1 MASLT
6 SKHLSAQATFTN
18 NLANLF
24 HMHQFVR
31 RAAIDAG
38 YSNVPLGDIE
48 LAVVEACANV
58 VKHAYRSTPPDQG
71 RIDISVTAQPDRFEV
86 CVTDWGEPFEPP
98 QGRVPRPD
106 IERMVIEGQRG
117 GMGIF
122 FMQSLM
128 DEVTWDIQPGQQNQ
142 VRMVKRASA

>member
-6 SKHLSAQATFTN
+6 SKHLKAHATFTN

-38 YSNVPLGDIE
+38 FSNVPLGDIE
-48 LAVVEACANV
+48 LATVEACANV
-58 VKHAYRSTPPDQG
+58 VKHAYRNVPPDQG
-71 RIDISVTAQPDRFEV
+71 RIEISVHVDAQRFEV
-86 CVTDWGEPFEPP
+86 CLTDWGEPFDPP
-98 QGRVPRPD
+98 VGRVPRPD
-106 IERMVIEGQRG
+106 IERMVLEGRRG

-128 DEVTWDIQPGQQNQ
+128 DEVVWEIRPGEQNQ
-142 VRMVKRASA
+142 VRMTKRLDG

>member
-6 SKHLSAQATFTN
+6 SPNLSAQATFTN
-18 NLANLF
+18 NISHLF

-38 YSNVPLGDIE
+38 FANIPLGDIE

-58 VKHAYRSTPPDQG
+58 VKHAYRNTSPDQG
-71 RIDISVTAQPDRFEV
+71 RIEIAVTAQGDRFEV
-86 CVTDWGEPFEPP
+86 CFTDWGEPFEPP
-98 QGRVPRPD
+98 KGRVPRPD
-106 IERMVIEGQRG
+106 VALMVSEGQRG

-122 FMQSLM
+122 LMQSLM
-128 DEVTWDIQPGQQNQ
+128 DEVSWDIRPGNQNQ
-142 VRMVKRASA
+142 LRMTKRFSA

>member
-1 MASLT
+1 MASPTTRSLT
-6 SKHLSAQATFTN
+6 AQATFTN

-31 RAAIDAG
+31 RAAIAAG
-38 YSNVPLGDIE
+38 FSNVALGDIE

-58 VKHAYRSTPPDQG
+58 VKHAYRRTPPDQG
-71 RIDISVTAQPDRFEV
+71 KLVIDVTVQGDRFEV
-86 CVTDWGEPFEPP
+86 CITDWGEPFTPP
-98 QGRVPRPD
+98 TGRVPRPD
-106 IERMVIEGQRG
+106 VERMVIEGQRG

-128 DEVTWDIQPGQQNQ
+128 DEVTWEIRPGEQNR
-142 VRMVKRASA
+142 VRMVKRLA